1 VRARSGRCAAPVSS
15 VTNTMP
21 DNVILMYGGGI
32 RLFDLSVARAPLL
45 PAAHSHL
52 DSNSAGKDHSQHAR
66 RPAMILAAQHACRI
80 GVNRY
85 RNELLLP
92 CPRCPRQRPNS
103 RQEAR
108 APHMLRCEGPHRLT
122 QKRPPTLVS
131 VLQSLSAAALTF
143 DLAMSRPIVVTVCMD
158 SSSESREPQQRPHSW
173 HSSARGGRGRDGL
186 GK

>member
-1 VRARSGRCAAPVSS
+1 
-15 VTNTMP
+15 MP
-21 DNVILMYGGGI
+21 DNVILVYSGGI
-32 RLFDLSVARAPLL
+32 RLFDLGVARAPLL
-45 PAAHSHL
+45 PAAHSRL

-131 VLQSLSAAALTF
+131 VLRSLAAAALTF
-143 DLAMSRPIVVTVCMD
+143 DFREIFRAWRVLLPFDEGRRHYSHLVAQRLRFAGPIV
-158 SSSESREPQQRPHSW
+158 R
-173 HSSARGGRGRDGL
+173 RGTGL
-186 GK
+186 NVNRAGWQLLKERQDLATL